1 MKTRYISPKSGKN
14 LLLSDTS
21 NSYITEDKTEK
32 YNIRDGVPYFS
43 DVVSFGEKETQR
55 VFGAEWETFIEYDAD
70 NLEKMSYGM
79 DSFYEGKTVLEI
91 GCGSGRHS
99 RRLIQ
104 KYKASFVEAIDLS
117 DAVLVAKELNQGIEN
132 INVSNANV
140 FELPFANEEYD
151 VGFSLGV
158 LMHTTNPKKAFESMC
173 SKVKKGGDAVIWVYA
188 KTPRKYF
195 MEFFRFFTKN
205 SPTVVQK
212 IIAALLSFILWPIVL
227 FTKITNISI
236 SNHFKEYAKYD
247 FYVYKTD
254 MYDRISAPLIAF
266 FSESEIRDWFN
277 DVGFENI
284 EVTTYGDFFVRGV
297 GTSKK

>member
-1 MKTRYISPKSGKN
+1 MQLSGYMQKLQESILWN
-14 LLLSDTS
+14 
-21 NSYITEDKTEK
+21 
-32 YNIRDGVPYFS
+32 
-43 DVVSFGEKETQR
+43 FG
-55 VFGAEWETFIEYDAD
+55 
-70 NLEKMSYGM
+70 
-79 DSFYEGKTVLEI
+79 
-91 GCGSGRHS
+91 
-99 RRLIQ
+99 
-104 KYKASFVEAIDLS
+104 
-117 DAVLVAKELNQGIEN
+117 
-132 INVSNANV
+132 
-140 FELPFANEEYD
+140 
-151 VGFSLGV
+151 
-158 LMHTTNPKKAFESMC
+158 
-173 SKVKKGGDAVIWVYA
+173 
-188 KTPRKYF
+188 
-195 MEFFRFFTKN
+195 FFTKN